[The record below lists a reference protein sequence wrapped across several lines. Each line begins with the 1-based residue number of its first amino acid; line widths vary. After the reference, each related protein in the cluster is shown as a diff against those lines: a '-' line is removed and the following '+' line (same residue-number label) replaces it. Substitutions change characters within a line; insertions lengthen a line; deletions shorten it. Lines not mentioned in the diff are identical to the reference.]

1 MAKKATIELGLNEL
15 AYGIRAFDHLADAY
29 IPGTSSRDP
38 QVAAAHKAVVTVLRR
53 MSKLFSKEMSK
64 LKANKP
70 KIRNR

>member
-1 MAKKATIELGLNEL
+1 MAKKATIELGLNQL

-29 IPGTSSRDP
+29 IPGMSSRDP
-38 QVAAAHKAVVTVLRR
+38 QVAAHKAVVTVLRR

-64 LKANKP
+64 PKANKP